1 MKFEADIALFVTDRV
16 NLAGF
21 RFRRKAAPAKIFAV
35 SIGGGGVSVDSLP
48 PGPTAKPWERR

>member
-48 PGPTAKPWERR
+48 SRPDG